1 MFEFNSAAGSAEFK
15 QASST
20 MFIRK
25 TKCTEDL
32 TGMLLEKSDCSVV
45 FIAHANLFFKRGLL
59 PRKYLPSRIQPVL
72 R

>member
-1 MFEFNSAAGSAEFK
+1 
-15 QASST
+15 